1 MGCDRTQIITA
12 CLAKQAFYLFFMILR
27 MEKLLCL
34 CLSKKTNYAA
44 YHKQCF
50 RSSHSD
56 GNHMNP
62 SQAFSAD
69 RPAPDSTGHAP
80 EKKRSRGLTAPLL
93 ALVVAL
99 GWLTARG
106 GFFTPG
112 DDFGYYLGL
121 VGAIMMLVLL
131 LYPLRKHVGFLR
143 KFGAISHW
151 FRLHMLFGIA
161 GPLLILFHSTFT
173 IGSLNAGVAMGCMVL
188 VAGSGVVGRF
198 MYRRIHHGL
207 YGRRATLQE
216 MQAQLGTQE
225 GEVRSKFHFA
235 PRIESHLKA
244 FGDLA
249 HTRPDGFLRSAWQ
262 FLTISLRARRV
273 HAQCMRELRKV
284 LGGHAVQRGWER
296 AKLQHRLA
304 AASEKIRSYLE
315 AARHTAQ
322 FSIYERLFSLWHI
335 LHVPF
340 VFMLVISGVVHV
352 IAVHMY

>member
-1 MGCDRTQIITA
+1 MDYTQTLSA
-12 CLAKQAFYLFFMILR
+12 GTSAQAGAARPSAKRGNIL
-27 MEKLLCL
+27 LL
-34 CLSKKTNYAA
+34 
-44 YHKQCF
+44 
-50 RSSHSD
+50 
-56 GNHMNP
+56 
-62 SQAFSAD
+62 
-69 RPAPDSTGHAP
+69 
-80 EKKRSRGLTAPLL
+80 PL
-93 ALVVAL
+93 VAL
-99 GWLTARG
+99 TGALIWLSARG
-106 GFFTPG
+106 GYYTPG

-121 VGAIMMLVLL
+121 VGAIMMLILL
-131 LYPLRKHVGFLR
+131 LYPLRKHVGFLQ
-143 KFGAISHW
+143 KLGAISHW

-173 IGSLNAGVAMGCMVL
+173 IGSLNAGVAMGCMLL
-188 VAGSGVVGRF
+188 VAGSGIIGRF

-235 PRIESHLKA
+235 PRVEARLKA

-249 HTRPDGFLRSAWQ
+249 HTRPDGFLRSTWQ

-273 HAQCMRELRKV
+273 QAQCRRELRKV
-284 LGGHAVQRGWER
+284 LGGYAAQRGWDR
-296 AKLQHRLA
+296 AKLQRRLA

-322 FSIYERLFSLWHI
+322 FSSYERLFSLWHI

>member
-1 MGCDRTQIITA
+1 MEYTQTYSNPQPA
-12 CLAKQAFYLFFMILR
+12 QNAAVRPPAK
-27 MEKLLCL
+27 
-34 CLSKKTNYAA
+34 
-44 YHKQCF
+44 
-50 RSSHSD
+50 RSSILYI
-56 GNHMNP
+56 
-62 SQAFSAD
+62 
-69 RPAPDSTGHAP
+69 PAIFLIG
-80 EKKRSRGLTAPLL
+80 
-93 ALVVAL
+93 ALI
-99 GWLTARG
+99 WLSARG
-106 GFFTPG
+106 NYYTPG
-112 DDFGYYLGL
+112 DDFGYYIGL
-121 VGAIMMLVLL
+121 VGAVMMLILL
-131 LYPLRKHVGFLR
+131 LYPLRKHVGFL
-143 KFGAISHW
+143 KNLGAISHW
-151 FRLHMLFGIA
+151 FRLHMFFGIV

-173 IGSLNAGVAMGCMVL
+173 IGSLNAGVAMGCMLL

-207 YGRRATLQE
+207 YGRRASLQE

-235 PRIESHLKA
+235 PRVEARLIA

-249 HTRPDGFLRSAWQ
+249 HTRPDSFLHSTWQ

-273 HAQCMRELRKV
+273 HAQCMRDLRKV
-284 LGGHAVQRGWER
+284 LGGYAQQRGWDR
-296 AKLQHRLA
+296 TKLQRRLTV
-304 AASEKIRSYLE
+304 ASELIRGFLE

>member
-1 MGCDRTQIITA
+1 MDYTQPLPAGSSAQDI
-12 CLAKQAFYLFFMILR
+12 
-27 MEKLLCL
+27 
-34 CLSKKTNYAA
+34 AA
-44 YHKQCF
+44 
-50 RSSHSD
+50 
-56 GNHMNP
+56 
-62 SQAFSAD
+62 
-69 RPAPDSTGHAP
+69 RPP
-80 EKKRSRGLTAPLL
+80 KKRGNVLL
-93 ALVVAL
+93 LPVFVLSCTLV
-99 GWLTARG
+99 WLAARG
-106 GFFTPG
+106 GFYTPG

-121 VGAIMMLVLL
+121 VGALMMLVLL
-131 LYPLRKHVGFLR
+131 LYPLRKHIGFMNKLGEIR
-143 KFGAISHW
+143 HW

-161 GPLLILFHSTFT
+161 GPTLILFHSTFT

-188 VAGSGVVGRF
+188 VAGSGVIGRF

-207 YGRRATLQE
+207 YGRRASLQE
-216 MQAQLGTQE
+216 MQAQLGSQE

-235 PRIESHLKA
+235 PRVEARLKT

-249 HTRPDGFLRSAWQ
+249 HARPDGFLRSTWQ
-262 FLTISLRARRV
+262 FLTISLHARRV

-284 LGGHAVQRGWER
+284 LGGYAVQRGWDR
-296 AKLQHRLA
+296 TKLQRRLA
-304 AASEKIRSYLE
+304 AASEKIRAYLE

>member
-1 MGCDRTQIITA
+1 MEYTQTVSSGQPIQNTA
-12 CLAKQAFYLFFMILR
+12 AHPPTKRGNILLLPFFVL
-27 MEKLLCL
+27 
-34 CLSKKTNYAA
+34 
-44 YHKQCF
+44 
-50 RSSHSD
+50 
-56 GNHMNP
+56 
-62 SQAFSAD
+62 
-69 RPAPDSTGHAP
+69 TG
-80 EKKRSRGLTAPLL
+80 
-93 ALVVAL
+93 ALV
-99 GWLTARG
+99 WLSARG
-106 GFFTPG
+106 EYYTPG

-121 VGAIMMLVLL
+121 VGAIMMLILL
-131 LYPLRKHVGFLR
+131 LYPLRKHVGFLQ
-143 KFGAISHW
+143 KLGAISHW

-188 VAGSGVVGRF
+188 VAGSGIIGRF

-216 MQAQLGTQE
+216 MQAQLGSQE

-235 PRIESHLKA
+235 PRVETRLKA

-249 HTRPDGFLRSAWQ
+249 HARPDGFLLTTWQ

-284 LGGHAVQRGWER
+284 LGGYAVQRGWER
-296 AKLQHRLA
+296 AKLQRRLA
-304 AASEKIRSYLE
+304 AASEKIQAYLE